1 MFKDKVI
8 VIAEAGVN
16 HNGSIQLA
24 KQLIDAAV
32 EAGVDIVKFQTF
44 KAENLVSKD
53 AKKADYQIEN
63 TRNTESQFEMLKK
76 LELTEQQHIELM
88 SYCKQKKIHFWSTAF
103 DNDSISLLKR
113 LGINLWKIPSGEIT
127 NLPYLE
133 KIGSFNEKV
142 IISTGMCNMQEIEEA
157 ITVLTNAGTAIQNIT
172 ILHCNTEYPTPMC
185 DVNLLAINTIKK
197 KFKTKVG
204 YSDHTQGIE
213 VPIAAVAIGATVIE
227 KHFTLDRGMEG
238 PDHKASLEPNELK
251 QMVMGI
257 RNIELAI
264 GNGVKEPS
272 PSEQKNK
279 AIARKSIVAKRNIE
293 IGEIFTV
300 DNITTKRPANGINP
314 MEWHNVLGKKATTN
328 FTIDEPISL

>member
-1 MFKDKVI
+1 MFRDKVI
-8 VIAEAGVN
+8 IIAEAGVN

-44 KAENLVSKD
+44 KTENLVSKD

-63 TRNTESQFEMLKK
+63 TTNTESQFDMLKK
-76 LELTEQQHIELM
+76 LELTQQQHIELI
-88 SYCKQKKIHFWSTAF
+88 SYCKLKNIQFWSTAF
-103 DNDSISLLKR
+103 DNDSISLLKS
-113 LGINLWKIPSGEIT
+113 LGIDLWKIPSGEIT

-133 KIGSFNEKV
+133 KIGSFNQKV

-157 ITVLTNAGTAIQNIT
+157 IAVLTNAGTAIQNIT

-185 DVNLLAINTIKK
+185 DVNLLAINTIKE
-197 KFKTKVG
+197 KFKTAVG

-227 KHFTLDRGMEG
+227 KHFTLDRNMEG
-238 PDHKASLEPNELK
+238 PDHKASLEPTELK
-251 QMVMGI
+251 QMVISI
-257 RNIELAI
+257 RNIELAL

-279 AIARKSIVAKRNIE
+279 AIARKSIVAAKKIE
-293 IGEIFTV
+293 ENEILTE
-300 DNITTKRPANGINP
+300 NNLTIKRPGNGINP
-314 MEWHNVLGKKATTN
+314 MKWYEVIGKKAKRS
-328 FTIDEPISL
+328 FAKDELIEL

>member
-24 KQLIDAAV
+24 KQLIDVAV

-103 DNDSISLLKR
+103 DNDSINLLKR

-314 MEWHNVLGKKATTN
+314 MEWYNVLGKKATTN